1 VISRSEAIEAG
12 SVADRVL
19 PRIGDVLVNC
29 LGSMAVVD
37 SVRMR
42 PELIALLGLHGSV
55 SEDEIAI
62 PLFQWPA
69 RTA

>member
-1 VISRSEAIEAG
+1 MF
-12 SVADRVL
+12 